1 MPSPIVGTWHAN
13 GFYGNFRS
21 KCRSDYTQEF
31 RKAAQPQPPD
41 IFLKRLKETPSKHI
55 FSKIDNK
62 HSFPGSA
69 TYFDRGLGRKRIDGS
84 LPDTHNLID
93 WIPLKEEL
101 QRQRPLMSSYQS
113 DFRSREKIPQV
124 LVHHTYLQTQ
134 PLLRTPSTT
143 YQHTYRSHPLSECSL
158 GVVNQQEVTKET
170 KSQETET
177 AASSSSETKAPPSG
191 ESAAPRP
198 GKSAAAPTTG
208 EPSTSASKE
217 PTATEAKTVAETLVA
232 RPFTG
237 RPKSSQRCKW
247 TVSDCLHWHYC

>member
-31 RKAAQPQPPD
+31 RKAAQPPPPD
-41 IFLKRLKETPSKHI
+41 VFLKRMKETPSKHI

-62 HSFPGSA
+62 HSFPLSA
-69 TYFDRGLGRKRIDGS
+69 TYFDCGLGRKRIDGS
-84 LPDTHNLID
+84 LPDTHTLMD

-101 QRQRPLMSSYQS
+101 QRQRPLMSSYQF
-113 DFRSREKIPQV
+113 DFRSREKIPQI
-124 LVHHTYLQTQ
+124 LVHHTCMQAQ

-143 YQHTYRSHPLSECSL
+143 YQRTYRSHPLSEPSL
-158 GVVNQQEVTKET
+158 GVVQQQDVTKET
-170 KSQETET
+170 KTQATKS
-177 AASSSSETKAPPSG
+177 AASASSETTAPPS
-191 ESAAPRP
+191 

-217 PTATEAKTVAETLVA
+217 PTATEAKTVAEALVA
-232 RPFTG
+232 RSFHG
-237 RPKSSQRCKW
+237 RPMSSQRPKW
-247 TVSDCLHWHYC
+247 TVSDCLHWHNC